1 MTFGKL
7 ILINVLRHRVRAAI
21 GSAGIAFGVAA
32 MLTVLSVVLGAIGMF
47 EKILSTDSNY
57 LVFERNVSDLFF
69 SSVDMESVEGLREI
83 PNVESANPILFG
95 IVSSQDNPVIT
106 CFGIEPEDP
115 RLKEAEWLAGNP
127 SNFTLEDERVYL
139 GSRAAEFMQAKVGEF
154 VMVGKLE
161 LEVGGILKMSSGFE
175 DGGVFMPLLLAQ
187 DFFHR
192 EEYCSIVAVKLR
204 DVAEG
209 PAFERLIAEEY
220 GDLIALENEEFSQ
233 SYSQFKIMSATA
245 WAVGVCAFLLGGMGV
260 ANTMLMSV
268 FSRIR
273 EIAILRVAGFS
284 KGQVAGMIIGESLL
298 LAIVGCLFG
307 FLLGYGALFVMTHIP
322 QLNGYVQPVVE
333 LPVAMGITIVA
344 FVTSVAGSLYPAFHA
359 AKIQPAEALRYE

>member
-1 MTFGKL
+1 MTFGRL
-7 ILINVLRHRVRAAI
+7 VLVNVLRHRVRALI

-69 SSVDMESVEGLREI
+69 SSVSVDSVERLRELE
-83 PNVESANPILFG
+83 NVESASPILFG
-95 IVSSQDNPVIT
+95 IVSSGDNPVIT

-115 RLKEAEWLAGNP
+115 RLANADWLAGDVG
-127 SNFTLEDERVYL
+127 NFQKDDTRVYL
-139 GSRAAEFMQAKVGEF
+139 GSRAAEFMKARVGEK
-154 VMVGKLE
+154 VTIGKME
-161 LEVGGILKMSSGFE
+161 IEVGGILKMSNGFE
-175 DGGVFMPLLLAQ
+175 DGGVFMPLRLAQ
-187 DFFHR
+187 EFFHK
-192 EEYCSIVAVKLR
+192 EGYCSIVAVKLR
-204 DVAEG
+204 DLDLGAD
-209 PAFERLIAEEY
+209 FERVIANDY
-220 GDLIALENEEFSQ
+220 TDLMALANEEFSQ

-268 FSRIR
+268 FGRIR

-284 KGQVAGMIIGESLL
+284 KGQVAAMIVSESLL
-298 LAIVGCLFG
+298 LALVGSAAG
-307 FLLGYGALFVMTHIP
+307 FAIGYGALFVMTHIP

-333 LPVAMGITIVA
+333 LPVALGITLVA
-344 FVTSVAGSLYPAFHA
+344 FVTSIGGALYPAYHA

>member
-1 MTFGKL
+1 MTFGRL
-7 ILINVLRHRVRAAI
+7 ILINVLRHRVRASI

-69 SSVDMESVEGLREI
+69 SSVSTDSVEGLRAMD
-83 PNVESANPILFG
+83 NVESANPILFG
-95 IVSSQDNPVIT
+95 IVSSENNPVIT

-115 RLKEAEWLAGNP
+115 RLKEADWLAGDAT
-127 SNFTLEDERVYL
+127 NFTKDDKRVYL
-139 GSRAAEFMQAKVGEF
+139 GSRAAEFMKAKVGEP
-154 VMVGKLE
+154 VTIGKMQI
-161 LEVGGILKMSSGFE
+161 EVGGVLKMASGFE
-175 DGGVFMPLLLAQ
+175 DGGVFMPLGLAQ
-187 DFFHR
+187 EFFHR
-192 EEYCSIVAVKLR
+192 EGYCSIVAVKLR
-204 DVAEG
+204 DLDYGKE
-209 PAFERLIAEEY
+209 FERNITENYE
-220 GDLIALENEEFSQ
+220 DLIALENEEFSQ

-298 LAIVGCLFG
+298 LAIVGCVLG
-307 FLLGYGALFVMTHIP
+307 FALGYGALFVMTHIP

-333 LPVAMGITIVA
+333 LPVAIGIAAVA

>member
-1 MTFGKL
+1 MTFGRL
-7 ILINVLRHRVRAAI
+7 ILVNVLRHRVRALI

-69 SSVDMESVEGLREI
+69 SSVATESVDALRAME
-83 PNVESANPILFG
+83 NVESANPILFG
-95 IVSSQDNPVIT
+95 IVSSEENPVIT

-115 RLKEAEWLAGNP
+115 RLKDAEWLAGA
-127 SNFTLEDERVYL
+127 SGNFTKDDKRVYL
-139 GSRAAEFMQAKVGEF
+139 GSRAAEFMKAKVGAE
-154 VMVGKLE
+154 VAIGKMQI
-161 LEVGGILKMSSGFE
+161 EVGGVLKMASGFE
-175 DGGVFMPLLLAQ
+175 DGGVFMPLGLAQ
-187 DFFHR
+187 EFFHR
-192 EEYCSIVAVKLR
+192 EGYCSIVAVKLR
-204 DVAEG
+204 DMDYG
-209 PAFERLIAEEY
+209 SDFESKIADEF

-245 WAVGVCAFLLGGMGV
+245 WAVGICAFLLGGMGV

-284 KGQVAGMIIGESLL
+284 KGQVATMIIGESLL
-298 LAIVGCLFG
+298 LAIVGSVAGFG
-307 FLLGYGALFVMTHIP
+307 LGYGALFVMTHVP

-333 LPVAMGITIVA
+333 LPVAIGITLVA
-344 FVTSVAGSLYPAFHA
+344 FVTSVAGALYPAFHA

>member
-1 MTFGKL
+1 MTFGRL
-7 ILINVLRHRVRAAI
+7 IVVNVLRHRVRALI

-32 MLTVLSVVLGAIGMF
+32 MMTVLSVVLGAIGMF

-69 SSVDMESVEGLREI
+69 SSVSTDSLSGIRALE
-83 PNVESANPILFG
+83 NVESANPILFG
-95 IVSSQDNPVIT
+95 IVSSEENPVIT
-106 CFGIEPEDP
+106 CFGIEEGDS
-115 RLKEAEWLAGNP
+115 RLREAEWLAGDR
-127 SNFTLEDERVYL
+127 SHFTDTDRRVYL
-139 GSRAAEFMQAKVGEF
+139 GSRSAEFMKAKVGEK
-154 VMVGKLE
+154 VAIGKME
-161 LEVGGILKMSSGFE
+161 IEVGGVMKMASGFE
-175 DGGVFMPLLLAQ
+175 DGGVFMPLPLAQ
-187 DFFHR
+187 EFFHR
-192 EEYCSIVAVKLR
+192 EGYCSIIAVKLA
-204 DVAEG
+204 DLGKG
-209 PAFERLIAEEY
+209 PGFEHVIADRY

-284 KGQVAGMIIGESLL
+284 KGQVSAMIVGESLL
-298 LAIVGCLFG
+298 LAVVGSIAGFG
-307 FLLGYGALFVMTHIP
+307 LGFGALFLMTHVP

-333 LPVAMGITIVA
+333 LPIAVGVTLVA
-344 FVTSVAGSLYPAFHA
+344 FVTSVAGAMYPAYHA
-359 AKIQPAEALRYE
+359 SRIQAAEALRYE

>member
-1 MTFGKL
+1 MTFGRL
-7 ILINVLRHRVRAAI
+7 ILVNVLRHRVRALI
-21 GSAGIAFGVAA
+21 GAAGIAFGVAA

-69 SSVDMESVEGLREI
+69 SSVAAESVEGLRAME
-83 PNVESANPILFG
+83 NVESANPILFG
-95 IVSSQDNPVIT
+95 IVSSEDNPVIT

-115 RLKEAEWLAGNP
+115 RLKNAVWLAGAAG
-127 SNFTLEDERVYL
+127 NFTKDDKRVYL
-139 GSRAAEFMQAKVGEF
+139 GSRAAEFMKAKVGEK
-154 VMVGKLE
+154 VMIGKMQI
-161 LEVGGILKMSSGFE
+161 EVGGVLKMASGFE
-175 DGGVFMPLLLAQ
+175 DGGVFMPLGLAQ
-187 DFFHR
+187 EFFHR
-192 EEYCSIVAVKLR
+192 EGYCSIVAVKLR
-204 DVAEG
+204 NMDFG
-209 PAFERLIAEEY
+209 DDFERVIADKY
-220 GDLIALENEEFSQ
+220 GDLMALENEEFSQ

-284 KGQVAGMIIGESLL
+284 KGQVAKMIIGESLL
-298 LAIVGCLFG
+298 LAIVGSVAG
-307 FLLGYGALFVMTHIP
+307 FALGYGALFVMTHVP

-333 LPVAMGITIVA
+333 LPVAVGITLVA
-344 FVTSVAGSLYPAFHA
+344 FVTSIAGAMYPAFHA
-359 AKIQPAEALRYE
+359 TRIQPAEALRYE